1 MLKDASVDFFTL
13 FKTNGMKANTD
24 KCHLLV
30 NTKENVCA
38 KIGPCDIQISV
49 LQNLVGVFI
58 DNKLIFENF

>member
-1 MLKDASVDFFTL
+1 MLRDTLVDFFTL

-49 LQNLVGVFI
+49 LQN
-58 DNKLIFENF
+58 